1 MFPWETYHEP
11 EFQIQQNENHGLRIN
26 SFVTFSVER
35 DVESVLKGTHGIWD
49 NRSLRFPSSRAF
61 FSKGGD
67 AANNIYRLFEA
78 LLIVRD

>member
-26 SFVTFSVER
+26 SFVTLSVER

-61 FSKGGD
+61 FFFF
-67 AANNIYRLFEA
+67 FERRRRGEQY
-78 LLIVRD
+78 LSVI